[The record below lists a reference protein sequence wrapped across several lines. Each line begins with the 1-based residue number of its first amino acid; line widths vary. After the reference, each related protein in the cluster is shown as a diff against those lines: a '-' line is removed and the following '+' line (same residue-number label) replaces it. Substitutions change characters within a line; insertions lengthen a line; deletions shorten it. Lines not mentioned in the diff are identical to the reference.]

1 MTITSRKLSPT
12 KENSQPY
19 IFLGMLLLKSQIE
32 KLLTAS
38 RPDQVIE
45 LWTNVYQDFD
55 AFHYILCTSVLRDL
69 VMPNR
74 DLGMNTRMNTGY

>member
-1 MTITSRKLSPT
+1 MADHK
-12 KENSQPY
+12 QY
-19 IFLGMLLLKSQIE
+19 LLVVE

-38 RPDQVIE
+38 HPDQVIE
-45 LWTNVYQDFD
+45 LWTNVYQGFD

-74 DLGMNTRMNTGY
+74 DLVMNTRMNTGY